1 MRKTLEEK
9 GSICI
14 RELIMNKRSL
24 DWIKRAGK
32 LGNRLM
38 VNEKVVGSVDRII
51 SVSSEMY
58 GSGHL
63 GANELELRE
72 MLVKKNGICE
82 PGMPDMVHCL
92 EVTVPG
98 VTVRLDREGRLHG
111 AGSRDI
117 RQ

>member
-24 DWIKRAGK
+24 NWIKRAGK
-32 LGNRLM
+32 LENRLM

-63 GANELELRE
+63 GANELEIRE
-72 MLVKKNGICE
+72 MLVKKKMGYVNLACQIWFT
-82 PGMPDMVHCL
+82 L
-92 EVTVPG
+92 WW
-98 VTVRLDREGRLHG
+98 
-111 AGSRDI
+111 
-117 RQ
+117 